1 MGLNPVAPRPGRW
14 KMSKITVVVR
24 LVAII
29 AISAVGML
37 DNNRSINYGGYNSFS
52 NSPFLTLTANITNP
66 SPQANF
72 TYGYMSPN
80 LWDYYSGS
88 GIASVYAYDNSSI
101 KENANITSFN
111 NSLSI
116 FGYPS
121 EHFTYKIPMP
131 LQTVYTS
138 SLASFVSYDIKKISN
153 QVINDVAYDMFL
165 GQNNTLQDEVEIML
179 LDHMTNRNWVNG
191 SGLTAVIP
199 IMVNGITY
207 YPTWNIGISRSAS
220 GSFPLYTFVPPE
232 SLFNNSSASVNI
244 SFTPFLKYLQGMSLI
259 SPAQSIIRLGIGS
272 EFSYVNIGQSS
283 MYYSFWLYSYFILNG
298 TKYHIIQPS
307 GGV

>member
-1 MGLNPVAPRPGRW
+1 MFRAIVIIVIGVI
-14 KMSKITVVVR
+14 MVVSVITIVENE
-24 LVAII
+24 I
-29 AISAVGML
+29 GT
-37 DNNRSINYGGYNSFS
+37 NYGGYNPISS
-52 NSPFLTLTANITNP
+52 APFLTLNANITSP
-66 SPQANF
+66 SPKANF

-88 GIASVYAYDNSSI
+88 GIASMYAYDNSSV

-121 EHFTYKIPMP
+121 EHFTYEIPMP
-131 LQTVYTS
+131 LQTVYVS
-138 SLASFVSYDIKKISN
+138 NLSSFVSYDIKKISN
-153 QVINDVAYDMFL
+153 QVTNDVAYDMFL

-179 LDHMTNRNWVNG
+179 LDYMTNRNWVNG
-191 SGLTAVIP
+191 SGLTAIIP
-199 IMVNGITY
+199 IAVNGTIF

-232 SLFNNSSASVNI
+232 SLFNNSSASVSI
-244 SFTPFLKYLQGMSLI
+244 SFTPFLKYLQGRSLI
-259 SPAQSIIRLGIGS
+259 SPAQSIVRLGIGS
-272 EFSYVNIGQSS
+272 EFSYVTIGQSNI
-283 MYYSFWLYSYFILNG
+283 YYSFWLYSYFIVNG
-298 TKYHIIQPS
+298 TKYQIIQPS

>member
-1 MGLNPVAPRPGRW
+1 
-14 KMSKITVVVR
+14 MSKSILVIVV
-24 LVAII
+24 I
-29 AISAVGML
+29 AIVAMASLAVAGEITSQAN
-37 DNNRSINYGGYNSFS
+37 NNRN
-52 NSPFLTLTANITNP
+52 PFLTLTANITDP

-80 LWDYYSGS
+80 LWDYYSGN
-88 GIASVYAYDNSSI
+88 GTASMYAYGNSSV

-121 EHFTYKIPMP
+121 EHFTYEMPMP
-131 LQTVYTS
+131 LQTVYTVNLS
-138 SLASFVSYDIKKISN
+138 SFVSYDIKKISN
-153 QVINDVAYDMFL
+153 QVIDDVAYDMFL

-179 LDHMTNRNWVNG
+179 LDHMTDRNWVNG
-191 SGLTAVIP
+191 SGLTAIIP
-199 IMVNGITY
+199 ITVNGTTY
-207 YPTWNIGISRSAS
+207 YPEWHIGISRSAS

-244 SFTPFLKYLQGMSLI
+244 SFTPFLKYLEEKSLI

-272 EFSYVNIGQSS
+272 EFSYVTIGQSTI
-283 MYYSFWLYSYFILNG
+283 YYSFWLYSYFIMDG
-298 TKYHIIQPS
+298 TDYQVVQK
-307 GGV
+307 